1 MSLFGGQGSL
11 FQNQTAQSG
20 LFANKPGGIGQGGGL
35 FQGSNLASQ
44 NIGMN
49 SQGTSTPIF
58 SKPGTSVFGGSGT
71 LGLGT
76 QPGVAQQGFGQ
87 GNLGT
92 GQGPLGIGQPN
103 LGIGQPNLGIG
114 QPNLGMGQQF
124 MGNQMGSMMYGGQV
138 APSYQGNLQQKP
150 PKFSLSF
157 TNSNRT
163 KPFKSTSEMHRKF
176 FEQYQSQLD
185 KNRDEIQL
193 QKEQNKI
200 IFDLAT
206 KIREEAYVV
215 TQKAKLFSLKLK
227 QTRKIID
234 STNSEYFEFD
244 RVTKSFEMYL
254 TNIHMG
260 RVPTIEL
267 PAQFIVQITQYFTSR
282 IEELKRQV
290 YEIEALLESS
300 DFPEN
305 SDDYEKI
312 ILTMDEFYKY
322 FLNISTRLFEA
333 QDRIDDLKNR
343 FIQACRAQGYR
354 EVDKY
359 FEAGQKE
366 MPKKDLIKDLER
378 ISNELQAQ
386 MVQSQK

>member
-11 FQNQTAQSG
+11 FQNQTSQSG
-20 LFANKPGGIGQGGGL
+20 LFANKPGGIGQGGSL
-35 FQGSNLASQ
+35 FQGSNLANQ
-44 NIGMN
+44 TLGMN
-49 SQGTSTPIF
+49 LQGTGTPIF
-58 SKPGTSVFGGSGT
+58 SKPPGTTLFGGSGT
-71 LGLGT
+71 LGLA
-76 QPGVAQQGFGQ
+76 QPGIAQQGFGQ
-87 GNLGT
+87 GNIGT
-92 GQGPLGIGQPN
+92 GQGTLGISQGS
-103 LGIGQPNLGIG
+103 LGIG
-114 QPNLGMGQQF
+114 QPNLGMGQPNSGMGQPF
-124 MGNQMGSMMYGGQV
+124 TGNQMGSMMYGGQV

-163 KPFKSTSEMHRKF
+163 KPVKSTSEMHRKF
-176 FEQYQSQLD
+176 FDQYQSQLD

-290 YEIEALLESS
+290 FEIEALLESS

-366 MPKKDLIKDLER
+366 MPKKDLLKDLER